1 MDPGEA
7 AEGSQLE
14 ESVTVNLQCHDE
26 ALRVAYAIIIYYGNN
41 NQDLFNS
48 SYSERVYQVRPS
60 VTSYTAQAYVSMR
73 TEVAAVARLF
83 GARTC

>member
-7 AEGSQLE
+7 ADGSQLE
-14 ESVTVNLQCHDE
+14 ESVTVNVQCHDE
-26 ALRVAYAIIIYYGNN
+26 ALRVAHVILIYYGNN

-60 VTSYTAQAYVSMR
+60 VNCYTAQAYVSMR
-73 TEVAAVARLF
+73 TEVVLF